1 MQEQASTEFTRAD
14 ERAMFDR
21 LYIIAGI
28 GWGIA
33 IFAVGFAL
41 GVMR

>member
-1 MQEQASTEFTRAD
+1 
-14 ERAMFDR
+14 MFDR
-21 LYIIAGI
+21 LYVIAGI